1 VRTLIAVV
9 SCAAHAEYRKAIR
22 ETWLPL
28 VPKDNADVLFFMG
41 RGSTAVCSDEIVLDC
56 DDSYLGLPEKV
67 RAIVQYALKGG
78 WDYVFKCD
86 NDVVLL
92 PSKLLASGYETA
104 DFVGHKNSSKED
116 PVPPY
121 GFLYGLSKRSMQ
133 IIAEAELPR
142 DNWDEGWVRT
152 KLYAHGIMLRH
163 DPRYTLHFG
172 KKEDYVSK
180 RRPLRFFRAN
190 TMLAER
196 PPEGT
201 FAWCMYIPW
210 LGYKNLSAERTI
222 EEFKKVFA
230 ENCK

>member
-1 VRTLIAVV
+1 MRTLIAVV

-133 IIAEAELPR
+133 IIVEAELPR

-152 KLYAHGIMLRH
+152 KLYEHGIMLRH

-190 TMLAER
+190 TMLAEK